1 MIKALSRKEIF
12 HESVFVDNQVA
23 FEQQAILRTLAA
35 DSNDERDDMKPIL
48 DHLNAF
54 YPQSQT
60 LQNFCVLA
68 YDALDKADY
77 NNNFAK
83 LMVGLFT
90 KLQIRELYLLTVI
103 KNDWDEY
110 IFENDEK
117 KDLFL
122 KIVSRHEDGG
132 GLKIEVKH
140 LPKVLPLFF
149 HSHPDY
155 PHINLM
161 SAEED
166 LPINLLLCKDG
177 NFHTLLNVR
186 NEEQLRI
193 AANATGLV
201 MGDYEICRVI
211 KNS

>member
-1 MIKALSRKEIF
+1 MI
-12 HESVFVDNQVA
+12 
-23 FEQQAILRTLAA
+23 
-35 DSNDERDDMKPIL
+35 
-48 DHLNAF
+48 
-54 YPQSQT
+54 
-60 LQNFCVLA
+60 FCPHA
-68 YDALDKADY
+68 YDAVDKSNY

-90 KLQIRELYLLTVI
+90 KLQIEEVYLLTII

-117 KDLFL
+117 RDLFL
-122 KIVSRHEDGG
+122 KIVVKHKDGV
-132 GLKIEVKH
+132 GLKMEVKY
-140 LPKVLPLFF
+140 LLKVLPLFF

-177 NFHTLLNVR
+177 NFHTFLNER